1 MFSRFIIFSG
11 ILILGL
17 FASCARPKE
26 FPGAYKGD
34 QLHFGQG
41 GGFSGVVNYFVLLKD
56 GRLYHKDFRDSTYS
70 QVDTWPENF
79 TNQMFANY
87 RTFHLDTITHY
98 EPGDLYYF
106 IQYHSENKP
115 VHRIAWGKPGFRP
128 DEKTVTYY
136 NLLYKSTKSKS

>member
-1 MFSRFIIFSG
+1 MVVLSSSCTHSG
-11 ILILGL
+11 D
-17 FASCARPKE
+17 
-26 FPGAYKGD
+26 FPGSYKGD

-56 GRLYHKDFRDSTYS
+56 GRLFHKDFRDSTYS

-79 TNQMFANY
+79 TEQMFANY
-87 RTFHLDTITHY
+87 QFLQLDTVTHY

-106 IQYHSENKP
+106 IQYHAYNKP
-115 VHRIAWGKPGFRP
+115 VHRIAWGRPGFRP
-128 DEKTVTYY
+128 DLKTIGYY